1 MHRDIAEQRAV
12 FAALDR
18 QLKPAVFTV
27 ELEPP
32 LPFEKGLRIGG
43 AVVAPALIAR
53 HVGVAAVGGKVG
65 QIVGRERAQDQPG
78 VSRGKGRIVFPYQ
91 RIRATGS
98 VAQRRRQAA

>member
-65 QIVGRERAQDQPG
+65 QIVGRERAQDQP
-78 VSRGKGRIVFPYQ
+78 RGSAEAKGALFFLISALGLPAV
-91 RIRATGS
+91 
-98 VAQRRRQAA
+98 